1 MYEHFIEVVSQP
13 HRNLVIFFKIC
24 TKKIMISAVKLA
36 SQTSLLSLKVKM
48 SLNIAIL
55 NGDTFEH
62 NSVTKWH
69 FSQILKIHE
78 YQKNSHIVT
87 FEMKMSL
94 CDTFISKV
102 SPFEITI
109 ISDILTFGDKS
120 DVCDAFF
127 SPLVLYKK
135 SHKVTFSNQ
144 ILKIHNLSQKWH
156 YPRLISKVTFYSP
169 ILKIHEYQK
178 LKFKIKRL

>member
-1 MYEHFIEVVSQP
+1 
-13 HRNLVIFFKIC
+13 
-24 TKKIMISAVKLA
+24 
-36 SQTSLLSLKVKM
+36 M
-48 SLNIAIL
+48 SLIIVIL
-55 NGDTFEH
+55 NGDTFEYK
-62 NSVTKWH
+62 SVTKWH

-78 YQKNSHIVT
+78 YQKNSHFVT

-144 ILKIHNLSQKWH
+144 ILKIHNLSQSDIFI
-156 YPRLISKVTFYSP
+156 ISSSWNWSSK
-169 ILKIHEYQK
+169 K
-178 LKFKIKRL
+178 LPGGFLSFFFFEEKTL

>member
-1 MYEHFIEVVSQP
+1 
-13 HRNLVIFFKIC
+13 
-24 TKKIMISAVKLA
+24 
-36 SQTSLLSLKVKM
+36 M
-48 SLNIAIL
+48 SLIIAML

-62 NSVTKWH
+62 KSVTKWH

-78 YQKNSHIVT
+78 YQKNSHFVT

-156 YPRLISKVTFYSP
+156 FYNIELLKLIIKKATRGLSF
-169 ILKIHEYQK
+169 ILLFWRKNIID
-178 LKFKIKRL
+178 L